1 VSAVMGRSDQHV
13 RAELARSGA
22 RAIPAG
28 ADCYWAYGS

>member
-1 VSAVMGRSDQHV
+1 VIGRSEQQV
-13 RAELARSGA
+13 RAELSRSGA